1 MSASEAVPQKRPRPL
16 SPHLQIYRPQMSSA
30 LSIFHRGTGIALA
43 IGTLLLAWWVIAAA
57 AGPEAFAAA
66 QWFIG
71 SWLGLLMLFG
81 WTASL
86 FYHLCSGIRHLAWDA
101 GWGYDLP
108 TMHKTGYAVLIATAV
123 LTVLAWI
130 VGLVVW

>member
-16 SPHLQIYRPQMSSA
+16 SPHLQIYRPQISSA
-30 LSIFHRGTGIALA
+30 LSIFHRITGCALA
-43 IGTLLLAWWVIAAA
+43 VGSVLLAWWVIAAA
-57 AGPEAFAAA
+57 AGPAAFENA
-66 QWFIG
+66 QWFLG

-81 WTASL
+81 WSAAL

-108 TMHKTGYAVLIATAV
+108 TMHKTGYAVLIATGV

-130 VGLVVW
+130 IGLVVW